1 MDQIGHWSDELI
13 RLRACNEAVQWA
25 RGYATFEEA
34 WTACGHGDWM
44 LWYAGRVAGPPWS
57 ESRRPLVRA
66 AVACARLT
74 LPVWEAQHPDDRTPH
89 RCLDLADR
97 WARGEEVRQED
108 LLAAAAAA
116 YDAAAHA
123 AAPAAYAA
131 AYAAAAAY
139 DARKAALA
147 QCADL
152 VRQVYQT
159 PPERTEPC

>member
-1 MDQIGHWSDELI
+1 
-13 RLRACNEAVQWA
+13 
-25 RGYATFEEA
+25 
-34 WTACGHGDWM
+34 
-44 LWYAGRVAGPPWS
+44 
-57 ESRRPLVRA
+57 
-66 AVACARLT
+66 
-74 LPVWEAQHPDDRTPH
+74 VWEAQYPEDRTPH
-89 RCLDLADR
+89 RCLDLAER
-97 WARGEEVRQED
+97 WACGEDVRQED